1 MLASALPAP
10 RRLLSAL
17 LLLPLLWWAGWAAA
31 ADLQPVPPLKAP
43 VTDLA
48 QLLSPAEA
56 EALNR
61 KLLDLDRE
69 KGSQVAVL
77 IVPTTQP
84 ETIFDYSFRVA
95 DHWKLGRKGV
105 DDGVLL
111 VLAVK
116 DRRSHLQVGYGLEG
130 AIPDIRAKQILDDIM
145 RPYFQ
150 QGQFAAGL
158 DAGTDAVI
166 RLINGEGLPAA
177 APRAQGQRRG
187 NDSPFMMAVMAGL
200 FGGMFLRA
208 IFGRLLGGLAAGG
221 IAGAVA
227 LMLGIATAGAVFI
240 GVLALLGVLV
250 FGFGHLG
257 GLGGLGGGRSGGF
270 GGGGFGGGGGGFGGG
285 GASGSW

>member
-1 MLASALPAP
+1 MSARAAL
-10 RRLLSAL
+10 RLSRLL
-17 LLLPLLWWAGWAAA
+17 LLLPLLWGQVLAAE
-31 ADLQPVPPLKAP
+31 LQPVPPLKAP

-61 KLLDLDRE
+61 KLLDLDRQ

-84 ETIFDYSFRVA
+84 ESIFDYSFRVA
-95 DHWKLGRKGV
+95 DSWKLGRKGV

-111 VLAVK
+111 VLAVQ

-130 AIPDIRAKQILDDIM
+130 AIPDARAKQILDDIM
-145 RPYFQ
+145 RPHFQ

-158 DAGTDAVI
+158 NAGTDAVI

-177 APRAQGQRRG
+177 SSRADRQRGDGDPR
-187 NDSPFMMAVMAGL
+187 FMMAVMAGI
-200 FGGMFLRA
+200 FGGLFLRA
-208 IFGRLLGGLAAGG
+208 LFGRLLGSLAAGG
-221 IAGAVA
+221 IGGAVA
-227 LMLGIATAGAVFI
+227 LMLGIAAAGAIAI
-240 GVLALLGVLV
+240 GVLTLVGALLLS
-250 FGFGHLG
+250 FGHVSGLGGFG
-257 GLGGLGGGRSGGF
+257 GLGSGRGGGF